1 MTHPVYITYP
11 AIWQGIPLEVRY
23 APMWSPFSFDGHK
36 LVHLEVQSQGRVPL
50 PITGTGYRSH
60 FMHVQPKNDIT
71 DPVAFV
77 LAWLDAEAKAESW
90 KATVQAS
97 RQGCL
102 F

>member
-1 MTHPVYITYP
+1 MNQAEYTVYP
-11 AIWQGIPLEVRY
+11 AIWQGISFEVRY
-23 APMWSPFSFDGHK
+23 APMWSQFSVDGHK

-60 FMHVQPKNDIT
+60 FMHISPEDDIT

-77 LAWLDAEAKAESW
+77 LAWLDEESLHPEW
-90 KATVQAS
+90 AAHVVSA
-97 RQGCL
+97 RQGLL